1 MTTATA
7 QSHADFK
14 HYTSRTYRIEDVVD
28 AYIGY
33 IGDDLMQFEVN
44 ADRYTIKSYP
54 VNGDN
59 YPEAVFAQARDLKGV
74 AFNQVKLESFAQYLK
89 H

>member
-1 MTTATA
+1 MTTATP
-7 QSHADFK
+7 QNQADFL

-33 IGDDLMQFEVN
+33 IGDNLMQFEVN

-54 VNGDN
+54 VNGED
-59 YPEAVFAQARDLKGV
+59 YPEVVFAQARDLKGV
-74 AFNQVKLESFAQYLK
+74 AFNQVKLESFTQYLK